1 MGLGPVINRRQ
12 VLCGTAMAI
21 GWGMPTVHA
30 GSAGLPQRPVRIIVP
45 FSAGTTLDVMARAL
59 SAALEPVIGQR
70 PPVVNRD
77 GAAGFIALSEM
88 AQAEA
93 DGTTWLFSGPG
104 QFTIQ
109 PHIRRRVAF
118 TLDDFSPVC
127 QLYETPFAV
136 VASRRSPATTFA
148 EFLDRARSEPGRI
161 RFGHYGPG
169 SATHLLMVILARQYG
184 LTFLDIPYRSQGQ
197 LVQDLL
203 TGELEAAVLAPGS
216 YEPDIVRHLVILGT
230 HRYTEQPD
238 IPTIVEMGQPPPLA
252 SFAGIYVMK
261 GVPEPVRAAIEAAC
275 LAAAADPVF
284 RGAAGRARVEAAPL
298 PAGPFKDRILAQSR
312 EVQALVAE
320 IGLRID

>member
-1 MGLGPVINRRQ
+1 MVSRRQLLGWAMMAAGLGRPASAQ
-12 VLCGTAMAI
+12 TAA
-21 GWGMPTVHA
+21 
-30 GSAGLPQRPVRIIVP
+30 LPQRPVRIIVP

-59 SAALEPVIGQR
+59 SAALEPLIGQR
-70 PPVVNRD
+70 PLVVNRD

-118 TLDDFSPVC
+118 TLDDFAPVC

-148 EFLDRARSEPGRI
+148 AFLDRARSEPGRI

-169 SATHLLMVILARQYG
+169 SATHLLMVIFARQHG

-216 YEPDIVRHLVILGT
+216 YEPDIVRHLVILGSS
-230 HRYTEQPD
+230 RYPDQPD
-238 IPTIVEMGQPPPLA
+238 VPTIVEMGQPPPLA
-252 SFAGIYVMK
+252 SFAGIYVVK
-261 GVPEPVRAAIEAAC
+261 GVPEAARAAIEAAC

-284 RGAAGRARVEAAPL
+284 RGAALRARVEAAPL
-298 PAGPFKDRILAQSR
+298 PAGPFTDRILAQSR